1 MTLFNTFMARITDWN
16 NVHSVFF
23 VVTVMMVIM
32 LRLFSTYYAR
42 QGRSGR
48 NLSASRG
55 ILNSISSSKF
65 FGKFQ
70 ALSSI
75 TFSSNLFPS
84 LCLEICLLHFF
95 DCFIMFA
102 MVFFMGCS
110 DFLFIVFTVF
120 FNSIYITLFT
130 VRVAPIFFYSMN
142 TKFTNIFYYL
152 TTTAFLF
159 HFDLK
164 NKTPITLWVK
174 HKITGK
180 IDFTIRSD
188 CLTQPL
194 VYSNYNIGGIK
205 YA

>member
-48 NLSASRG
+48 NLSA
-55 ILNSISSSKF
+55 
-65 FGKFQ
+65 
-70 ALSSI
+70 
-75 TFSSNLFPS
+75 
-84 LCLEICLLHFF
+84 
-95 DCFIMFA
+95 
-102 MVFFMGCS
+102 
-110 DFLFIVFTVF
+110 
-120 FNSIYITLFT
+120 
-130 VRVAPIFFYSMN
+130 
-142 TKFTNIFYYL
+142 
-152 TTTAFLF
+152 
-159 HFDLK
+159 
-164 NKTPITLWVK
+164 VK